1 MRAIAQNRDQ
11 KLLDG
16 IIKHKYLRTDQAA
29 EIYFSNIKDPHQRR
43 QKASTRLLRL
53 YQKHLVQRF
62 QFPGEPFIYTC
73 SGTKYSPKIHHYMA
87 INDVLI
93 DLLSLVPNGGRFKH
107 DIECPLGENI
117 VADIYVHYTNEFRGI
132 KRNLCFEVELE
143 STADIFSK
151 ITKYEEYADD
161 HPDIELIVICKHKRT
176 IDRIKSRAYDLP
188 VQAIDMRFI
197 REQFQF

>member
-1 MRAIAQNRDQ
+1 MRAIAQSRDQ

-29 EIYFSNIKDPHQRR
+29 EIYFPTIKDKHQRR

-87 INDVLI
+87 INDILVE
-93 DLLSLVPNGGRFKH
+93 LLTLVPNGSRFKH
-107 DIECPLGENI
+107 DIEYRLGESI
-117 VADIYVHYTNEFRGI
+117 VADVNVRYTNEFRGI

-143 STADIFSK
+143 STADIFNK
-151 ITKYEEYADD
+151 IGKYEEYSDD
-161 HPDIELIVICKHKRT
+161 NPGIELVIVCKYKRT
-176 IDRIKSRAYDLP
+176 IDRINSRSYDLP
-188 VQAIDMRFI
+188 VQAIDI
-197 REQFQF
+197 HHISEQFSF

>member
-1 MRAIAQNRDQ
+1 MRAIAQSRDQ

-29 EIYFSNIKDPHQRR
+29 EIYFSTIKDKHQRR

-87 INDVLI
+87 INDILVE
-93 DLLSLVPNGGRFKH
+93 LLTLVPNGGRFKH
-107 DIECPLGENI
+107 DIECPLGESI
-117 VADIYVHYTNEFRGI
+117 VADINVRYTNEFRRI

-143 STADIFSK
+143 STADIFNK
-151 ITKYEEYADD
+151 IGKYEEYADD

-188 VQAIDMRFI
+188 VQAIDIRFI
-197 REQFQF
+197 SEQFSF

>member
-1 MRAIAQNRDQ
+1 MRAVAQSRDQ

-53 YQKHLVQRF
+53 YQKRLVQRF

-93 DLLSLVPNGGRFKH
+93 DLLSLVPNGSRLEYE
-107 DIECPLGENI
+107 IEHPLGENI
-117 VADIYVHYTNEFRGI
+117 IADLFMHYTNEFRGTQ
-132 KRNLCFEVELE
+132 RNLCIEVELE
-143 STADIFSK
+143 NTADIQAK
-151 ITKYEEYADD
+151 ITKYEEYYDD
-161 HPDIELIVICKHKRT
+161 HQGIELIVICKHKRT

-197 REQFQF
+197 REQFKF

>member
-1 MRAIAQNRDQ
+1 MRAIAQSRDQ

-53 YQKHLVQRF
+53 YQRHLVQRF

-93 DLLSLVPNGGRFKH
+93 QFLSLVPNGSRLEYE
-107 DIECPLGENI
+107 IEHPLGENI
-117 VADIYVHYTNEFRGI
+117 TADINARYTNEFRGI
-132 KRNLCFEVELE
+132 RRNIYIEVELE
-143 STADIFSK
+143 NTADIQAK

-161 HPDIELIVICKHKRT
+161 HPDIELVVICKYKRT
-176 IDRIKSRAYDLP
+176 IDRIKSRGYDLP
-188 VQAIDMRFI
+188 VQVIDMRFI
-197 REQFQF
+197 REQFKF

>member
-1 MRAIAQNRDQ
+1 MRAIAQSRDQ

-29 EIYFSNIKDPHQRR
+29 EIYFSNIKDKHQRR

-93 DLLSLVPNGGRFKH
+93 QFLSLVPNGSRLEYE
-107 DIECPLGENI
+107 IEHPLGENI
-117 VADIYVHYTNEFRGI
+117 IADLFMHYTNEFRGTQ
-132 KRNLCFEVELE
+132 RNLCIEVELE
-143 STADIFSK
+143 NTADIQAK

-197 REQFQF
+197 REQFKF